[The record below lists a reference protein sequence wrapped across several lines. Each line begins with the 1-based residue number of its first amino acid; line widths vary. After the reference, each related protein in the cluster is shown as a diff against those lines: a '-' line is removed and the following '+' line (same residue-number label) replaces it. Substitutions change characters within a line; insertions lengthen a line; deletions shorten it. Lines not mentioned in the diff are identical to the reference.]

1 MRNYSRPSPAFSCCR
16 WGKAGWGL
24 GMRLDSIYPCANSPS
39 LVRNELKALQV
50 FYFGS
55 GEGRKTFTWLLPRGI
70 TVNILM
76 PSLVP
81 RLLCRRGGK
90 RAWYT
95 IRAAPSSLSNLLLLH
110 YTKITVNFGLHAERP
125 HCIVILILPVGHKRV
140 VLRSKTISP
149 WQQRSALLHSRWLV
163 KLQREILSVQLRQA
177 QLFFPKVCMHGVL
190 KPFWLLTTTSLGLAK
205 VILVSYIPQRVTTN
219 LHFHGNDPTHC
230 NKTIIIEHRL

>member
-95 IRAAPSSLSNLLLLH
+95 PFALHQVPLVTFILLH
-110 YTKITVNFGLHAERP
+110 YTNNYSEFQFTCWKA
-125 HCIVILILPVGHKRV
+125 
-140 VLRSKTISP
+140 
-149 WQQRSALLHSRWLV
+149 ALHSYTHTPCGTQTGGFEVKNNIALTATV
-163 KLQREILSVQLRQA
+163 CIASFEAIGKLQREIFSVRLRQA
-177 QLFFPKVCMHGVL
+177 QLFFLVPKVCMNNQR
-190 KPFWLLTTTSLGLAK
+190 TTSPL
-205 VILVSYIPQRVTTN
+205 
-219 LHFHGNDPTHC
+219 
-230 NKTIIIEHRL
+230 